1 LTWHIDALQW
11 TSVTGVNVLQFASG
25 QQGAHANGDWQEVGK
40 EGPPDP
46 EKKKKK
52 NRKQRYKENLVTL
65 PMRRGWMKLAC
76 PM

>member
-1 LTWHIDALQW
+1 MFNWQIDALCW
-11 TSVTGVNVLQFASG
+11 TCVSGVNVSHRTSG

-65 PMRRGWMKLAC
+65 LMHVIR
-76 PM
+76 